1 MGDDG
6 QRRTP
11 VVPANIDEF
20 NKAAGLIFTQL
31 YPRLPERIDIDQPA
45 IAKAFGIDDRSWASH
60 TLPSGLTLGALLSR
74 TMEWLVMER
83 YIASFGSSPG
93 HGVLLTEKGLRALN
107 AVQPGFSETV
117 GTELK
122 KAVERGSWPDLGRI
136 GDLIGGII
144 GGLTKS
150 MSS

>member
-6 QRRTP
+6 QDRTP

-20 NKAAGLIFTQL
+20 NQAVGLIFAQL
-31 YPRLPERIDIDQPA
+31 YAAFPEPIDIDQPA
-45 IAKAFGIDDRSWASH
+45 IAKAFGVDDRSWASH
-60 TLPSGLTLGALLSR
+60 ALPSGRTLGALLTL
-74 TMEWLVMER
+74 TMGWLNIER
-83 YIASFGSSPG
+83 YTTTFGASVGQRA
-93 HGVLLTEKGLRALN
+93 LLTEKGLRALN
-107 AVQPGFSETV
+107 AVPPGLSGTV

-122 KAVERGSWPDLGRI
+122 KAAERGSWPDLGSI
-136 GDLIGGII
+136 GELVGGMV